1 MENHDL
7 FCFFSG
13 KTINDSTHLSKGS
26 VWPRKY
32 GALGLSTYIAI
43 GADVHSVT
51 GHALHVHSAL
61 TTLILERLNQWN
73 KTWINVHSQSEL
85 TAPDLLL

>member
-1 MENHDL
+1 LVENHDL

-43 GADVHSVT
+43 GAADS
-51 GHALHVHSAL
+51 
-61 TTLILERLNQWN
+61 
-73 KTWINVHSQSEL
+73 IN
-85 TAPDLLL
+85 LLLMSTLSRAMPFMFIVR

>member
-1 MENHDL
+1 M
-7 FCFFSG
+7 
-13 KTINDSTHLSKGS
+13 
-26 VWPRKY
+26 VQ
-32 GALGLSTYIAI
+32 GAVQKSAS
-43 GADVHSVT
+43 DVHSVT

-73 KTWINVHSQSEL
+73 KIWINVHSKSEL